1 MVKSDRYSRQV
12 LFPPIGKNGQELLEK
27 KHVLLIGA
35 GALGSSIG
43 EMLVR
48 AGIGRLTI
56 IDRDYIEMSN
66 LQRQTLYTEA
76 DVEERAPKAAA
87 AKKHLYAINSV
98 CKVEGIVG
106 EATVELLESLMDQV
120 DLVMDATDNFETR
133 MILNDITQKY
143 HKPWIYGACVGSVGM
158 SYTIIPGITPCLH
171 CLLQKIPLQG
181 MTCDTGGII
190 SPAVQMVVTHQVVEA
205 MKLLV
210 EDYDALRGTF
220 LSFDLWNNHY
230 QSIKVDRI
238 KKSACLSC
246 GAERTYPFLDQS
258 NHTKTAILCGRD
270 TVQIRPSKEKRLNLK
285 TLAAS
290 LENNG
295 YEVKANP
302 FLVSVKIEDAR
313 AVIFKDGRALIH
325 HTKDTVYAKSL
336 YDKLLG

>member
-1 MVKSDRYSRQV
+1 MVKGDRYSRQV
-12 LFPPIGKNGQELLEK
+12 LFSPIGKKGQELLEK

-35 GALGSSIG
+35 GALGSSVG
-43 EMLVR
+43 EMLAR
-48 AGIGRLTI
+48 AGIGELTI
-56 IDRDYIEMSN
+56 IDRDYIEISN

-76 DVEERAPKAAA
+76 DVEQKMPKAVA
-87 AKKHLYAINSV
+87 AKKHLYAINSL

-106 EATVELLESLMDQV
+106 EATIELLESLIDHV

-133 MILNDITQKY
+133 MILNDLTQKY
-143 HKPWIYGACVGSVGM
+143 NKPWIYGACVGSVGM
-158 SYTIIPGITPCLH
+158 SYTIIPGLTPCLH

-181 MTCDTGGII
+181 MTCDTAGII

-220 LSFDLWNNHY
+220 LSFDLWNNQY

-238 KKSACLSC
+238 KKSTCTSC
-246 GAERTYPFLDQS
+246 GMERTYPFLDKN

-270 TVQIRPSKEKRLNLK
+270 TVQIRPSKEKQLNLN
-285 TLAAS
+285 TLVES
-290 LENNG
+290 LKNNG

-302 FLVSVKIEDAR
+302 FLVAVQIENTR
-313 AVIFKDGRALIH
+313 MVIFKDGRALVH
-325 HTKDTVYAKSL
+325 HTKDAVYAKSL